1 MIRINRFRERSTL
14 CLTVEGTLSG
24 AWVDELEKCWLD
36 ARPSPDNGKVKVE
49 LSGVTFVDD
58 KGRRLLERMLREG
71 AELKATRV
79 MTKAIIEEIA
89 AENRSAETL

>member
-1 MIRINRFRERSTL
+1 MIRINRISERSTL

-36 ARPSPDNGKVKVE
+36 ASPSPDNGKVRVE
-49 LSGVTFVDD
+49 LSGVTFIDD

-71 AELKATRV
+71 AELNATRV

-89 AENRSAETL
+89 AGSRSAETL